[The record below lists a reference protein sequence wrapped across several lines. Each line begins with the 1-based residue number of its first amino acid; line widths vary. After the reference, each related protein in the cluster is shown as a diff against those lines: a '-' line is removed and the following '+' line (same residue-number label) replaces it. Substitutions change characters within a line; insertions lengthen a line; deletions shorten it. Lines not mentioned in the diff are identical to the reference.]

1 MPRSCPRGRP
11 CSPTAGLTGPVASAI
26 GMDPE
31 NVIARFRTA
40 LPHRFT
46 VARTPPEF
54 QGALLDVDA
63 ATGKAV
69 QIAAWRFAP

>member
-1 MPRSCPRGRP
+1 MPRFTVS
-11 CSPTAGLTGPVASAI
+11 LL

-40 LPHRFT
+40 VPHRFT
-46 VARTPPEF
+46 VARTPAEL

-69 QIAAWRFAP
+69 QIAAWRSAA

>member
-1 MPRSCPRGRP
+1 
-11 CSPTAGLTGPVASAI
+11 
-26 GMDPE
+26 MDPE

-40 LPHRFT
+40 VPHRFT
-46 VARTPPEF
+46 VARTPAEL

-69 QIAAWRFAP
+69 QIAAWRSAA